1 MSEMIGPFKTVRR
14 QTGFLWKK
22 KSTVALWNWKSRL
35 RKNKE
40 MGKKLFFCSRSIGVK
55 MHLLNWMDLVSTS
68 SFLPLR
74 LLRKGTTYR
83 LPDIVYRVL
92 VRCSNGKV
100 RYVKKGR
107 NFLIIKF
114 VMQMTGRRKENF
126 RTL

>member
-1 MSEMIGPFKTVRR
+1 MTADKLS
-14 QTGFLWKK
+14 LAKK
-22 KSTVALWNWKSRL
+22 FHSCPLELEVSAAKKQGDV
-35 RKNKE
+35 KE
-40 MGKKLFFCSRSIGVK
+40 TFFCSRGIGVK

-74 LLRKGTTYR
+74 LLRKRTSYR
-83 LPDIVYRVL
+83 LPDTVYRVL
-92 VRCSNGKV
+92 VRSSTGKV

-114 VMQMTGRRKENF
+114 VMQMTGRREENF